1 MKRIMSIFIILTI
14 FITPVFA
21 KDNTI
26 TISGGELTTEEDIA
40 VIISLPD
47 ISAAFGSITLSYDN
61 KRLEPVSFEFS
72 PAFKAVS
79 PLLNLHYAE
88 NQIKFNW
95 LTLGGSID
103 FTDCVTITFKGIAGG
118 KSKVEVLKAELY
130 DINETK
136 LDVSSASEEI
146 NIIGE
151 PPVEDEPADTPDTD
165 SSGSGSSG
173 SQSGSSGGTNHGTSR
188 PSSSRPSG
196 SVSDKGSPVTG
207 TSSTITEEAE
217 KTTPKKSFDDIEGVS
232 WAKESIEFL
241 AGKGIIN
248 GVSDTEFAPDKNIK
262 RADFMLLLIKMLG
275 LEDDFEDNFDDVT
288 PDKYYYNAVG
298 IAKKLQLTSGVGDN
312 KFNPEKSIT
321 RQELFVIAHR
331 ILEMQNAALEAAE
344 IFELEVFEDYGEIS
358 EYALPSLAVMVKNKL
373 VSGSG
378 GNIMPLGNA
387 TRAET
392 AVIIKRMYA
401 VIYK

>member
-1 MKRIMSIFIILTI
+1 MKRIMSIFIILTMLI
-14 FITPVFA
+14 SPVFA
-21 KDNTI
+21 AEDAI
-26 TISGGELTTEEDIA
+26 TISGGAIEAGEEIS
-40 VIISLPD
+40 VIISIPD
-47 ISAAFGSITLSYDN
+47 IPAALGSITLSYDN
-61 KRLEPVSFEFS
+61 KCLEPVSFEFS
-72 PAFKAVS
+72 PAFSAVS
-79 PLLNLHYAE
+79 PLLNLEYAE

-136 LDVSSASEEI
+136 LDASSLSEDI
-146 NIIGE
+146 TVIGE
-151 PPVEDEPADTPDTD
+151 PPAPDEPSSSEDAEDTD
-165 SSGSGSSG
+165 TEDTEEDVGNSGSSG
-173 SQSGSSGGTNHGTSR
+173 QSSSR
-188 PSSSRPSG
+188 PSSSGSSSG
-196 SVSDKGSPVTG
+196 KGSSLPTIPQ
-207 TSSTITEEAE
+207 STVIPAVEST
-217 KTTPKKSFDDIEGVS
+217 KTKFTDIDGVS
-232 WAKESIEFL
+232 WAKDSIEFL
-241 AGKGIIN
+241 ADKGIIN
-248 GVSDTEFAPDKNIK
+248 GVSDTEFAPSKNIK
-262 RADFMLLLIKMLG
+262 RADFMLLLVKMLG
-275 LEDDFEDNFDDVT
+275 LNEEFEENFDDVT
-288 PDKYYYNAVG
+288 SDKYYYNAIG
-298 IAKKLQLTSGVGDN
+298 TAKKLGLTSGVGDN

-331 ILEMQNAALEAAE
+331 ILEMQNAALESADAS
-344 IFELEVFEDYGEIS
+344 ELEAFGDYGMIS